1 MSAAI
6 AILIF
11 EQSYGGGKDSER
23 CSSPDAYAA
32 AASGATGVKVTETKS
47 GVKFEIIRDNRKK
60 EDDKK

>member
-23 CSSPDAYAA
+23 CSSPDAYLE
-32 AASGATGVKVTETKS
+32 TELS
-47 GVKFEIIRDNRKK
+47 QYKK
-60 EDDKK
+60 IVAEQTWQIHVLKDVIEKKL